1 MADALHAFDAD
12 QLMIATHPEGRSNWL
27 ARNLVVR
34 ARDRFALPIRHI
46 VVDAARRDEYVA
58 A

>member
-1 MADALHAFDAD
+1 MPRLG
-12 QLMIATHPEGRSNWL
+12 QLFGSRD
-27 ARNLVVR
+27 LVVR
-34 ARDRFALPIRHI
+34 ARHRFALPIRHI